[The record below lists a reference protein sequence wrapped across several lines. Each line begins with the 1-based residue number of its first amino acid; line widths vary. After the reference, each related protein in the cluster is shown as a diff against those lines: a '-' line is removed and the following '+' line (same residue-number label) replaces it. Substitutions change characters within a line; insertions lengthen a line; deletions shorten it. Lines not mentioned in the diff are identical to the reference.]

1 MNEDQ
6 KIKSALISSRKKL
19 EFFKK
24 IPVNRQGFLLL
35 DLSRRLQNKI
45 LNQLETEEI
54 INLLRY
60 LDLEMVVDLLQCL
73 DKKRSQEIV
82 KKLSEDIKKKV
93 EFLLRFDRKT
103 AAGLMNLNY
112 IEVDKNLTIK
122 DVLKKVQDYEKKTK
136 KFPEI
141 LVVEKGFLLG
151 ELEAKSLFTSSNS
164 KIGKYIKKTPSIKY
178 NEKEKSVI
186 NVFKKNPH
194 NQIVVL
200 DEDKSILGVI
210 YSDDILKLIKKET
223 GKDLYSFAGLRREEN
238 IDDSFLIKV
247 KNRYKWLI
255 VNLGTAFLAASVV
268 SLFEQTISGLVL
280 LAVYM
285 PIMAGMGGNAGT
297 QTLVV
302 VVRGL
307 ALQEVD
313 SKIAKRV
320 VLNEMAAGAI
330 NGIINGSIVALV
342 AIFFNKN
349 PLLGLILG
357 ISMFTNLII
366 AGFFGTII
374 PLTMKKLG
382 RDPASSAAIF
392 ITTATD
398 ISGFFIFLGLATI
411 LL

>member
-1 MNEDQ
+1 MNEV
-6 KIKSALISSRKKL
+6 KRLNNFRKL
-19 EFFKK
+19 
-24 IPVNRQGFLLL
+24 PVNRQGFLLL
-35 DLSRRLQNKI
+35 EFSRHLQNKI
-45 LNQLETEEI
+45 LSQLETEEI

-60 LDLEMVVDLLQCL
+60 LDLKMVVDLLQCL
-73 DKKRSQEIV
+73 NEKDSQEITQ
-82 KKLSEDIKKKV
+82 KLNDDIKKKV
-93 EFLLRFDRKT
+93 EFLLKFDRKT
-103 AAGLMNLNY
+103 AAGLMNLDY
-112 IEVDKNLTIK
+112 VEVDKNLTIRE
-122 DVLKKVQDYEKKTK
+122 VLKVVQGYEKKTK

-141 LVVEKGFLLG
+141 LVVDNGFLLG
-151 ELEAKSLFTSSNS
+151 ELEARSLFISPNN
-164 KIGKYIKKTPSIKY
+164 KITNYIKKVPSVKY
-178 NEKEKSVI
+178 NEKEKVVI
-186 NVFKKNPH
+186 NIFKKNPH

-200 DEDKSILGVI
+200 DEDKSIIGVI

-223 GKDLYSFAGLRREEN
+223 GKDLYSFAGLRKEEK
-238 IDDSFLIKV
+238 IDDSFLVKV

-268 SLFEQTISGLVL
+268 SLFEPTISKFVL
-280 LAVYM
+280 LAIYM

-307 ALQEVD
+307 ALQEIN
-313 SKIAKRV
+313 SKMARKII
-320 VLNEMAAGAI
+320 LNEMATGAI

-342 AIFFNKN
+342 AILFNKN

-357 ISMFTNLII
+357 VSMFTNLII
-366 AGFFGTII
+366 AGLFGTII

-382 RDPASSAAIF
+382 KDPASSAAVF

>member
-1 MNEDQ
+1 MNED
-6 KIKSALISSRKKL
+6 KRLKNFRKL
-19 EFFKK
+19 
-24 IPVNRQGFLLL
+24 PVNRQGFLLL
-35 DLSRRLQNKI
+35 ELSRRLQGKT

-60 LDLEMVVDLLQCL
+60 LDLGMVVDLLQCL
-73 DKKRSQEIV
+73 NEKDSQEII
-82 KKLSEDIKKKV
+82 KKLKEDIKKKV
-93 EFLLRFDRKT
+93 EFLLKFDRKT
-103 AAGLMNLNY
+103 AAGLMNLDY
-112 IEVDKNLTIK
+112 IEVDKNLTIRE
-122 DVLKKVQDYEKKTK
+122 VLKKVQEYEKKTK

-141 LVVEKGFLLG
+141 LVVNKGFLLG
-151 ELEAKSLFTSSNS
+151 ELEARSLFTSPNN
-164 KIGKYIKKTPSIKY
+164 KIANYIKKVPSVKY
-178 NEKEKSVI
+178 NEKEKVVI
-186 NVFKKNPH
+186 SIFKNNPH

-200 DEDKSILGVI
+200 DEDKSIIGVI
-210 YSDDILKLIKKET
+210 YSDDILKLIKRET
-223 GKDLYSFAGLRREEN
+223 GKDLYSFAGLRKEEK

-268 SLFEQTISGLVL
+268 SLFQPTISKFVL
-280 LAVYM
+280 LAIYM

-307 ALQEVD
+307 ALQKID
-313 SKIAKRV
+313 SKLARKI
-320 VLNEMAAGAI
+320 VLNEMMTGAV

-357 ISMFTNLII
+357 VSMFTNLII
-366 AGFFGTII
+366 AGLFGTII

-382 RDPASSAAIF
+382 KDPASSAAVF